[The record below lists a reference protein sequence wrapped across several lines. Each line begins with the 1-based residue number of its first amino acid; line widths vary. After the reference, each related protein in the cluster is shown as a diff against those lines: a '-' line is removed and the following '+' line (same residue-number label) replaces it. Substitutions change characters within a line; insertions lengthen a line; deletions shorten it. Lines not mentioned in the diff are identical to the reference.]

1 MGRRMRHLDIQAL
14 RMVVWVFCKCHHDL
28 SLKQSAWGIGGP
40 TWSQGPV
47 CLFMLVTPTAAGSA
61 LEAQFLREVLPANT
75 LPHLVAGE
83 TTEWVVFCG
92 GRVVLVPMLGKPRES
107 GAGGSHPGPLLT
119 VVSGSLTSQLGTCST
134 IIVPLPLRA
143 SSWRLL

>member
-28 SLKQSAWGIGGP
+28 SLKQSGWGIGGP

-119 VVSGSLTSQLGTCST
+119 VLSRSLTSQLGTCST